1 MRKQRSA
8 LAKKQQI
15 ILGIITIVATLIA
28 SMTAL
33 LIVATK
39 PYIDAEKQVIAIAES
54 KADIRTV
61 SEFDIYHGLETYYG
75 LLGKTSK
82 GEKLALIVSKDS
94 GVVDIYKQSD
104 GKKISYVHL
113 GKYKKTPIWEV
124 KSGTKYFLVDFIS
137 GQVIKVEGL

>member
-8 LAKKQQI
+8 LTKKQQI

-61 SEFDIYHGLETYYG
+61 SEFDIYHGPS
-75 LLGKTSK
+75 LLVRIQVWLIFTSS
-82 GEKLALIVSKDS
+82 LMVLVS
-94 GVVDIYKQSD
+94 Q
-104 GKKISYVHL
+104 
-113 GKYKKTPIWEV
+113 
-124 KSGTKYFLVDFIS
+124 
-137 GQVIKVEGL
+137 